1 MTWLEIVLFGFIIFY
16 IVYLNR
22 KLNYLGKQ
30 RIIGSVILQ
39 SLKEV
44 VEDENQK
51 SNQES

>member
-1 MTWLEIVLFGFIIFY
+1 MTWLEIVLFGLITIY
-16 IVYLNR
+16 LVYLNH
-22 KLNYLGKQ
+22 KLNVLLKQ

-44 VEDENQK
+44 VENEIEE